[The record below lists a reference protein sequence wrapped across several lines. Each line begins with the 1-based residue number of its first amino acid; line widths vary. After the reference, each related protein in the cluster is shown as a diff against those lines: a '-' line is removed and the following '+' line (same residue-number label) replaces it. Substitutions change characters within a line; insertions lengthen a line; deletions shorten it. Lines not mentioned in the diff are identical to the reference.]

1 MVLAFTPLNVKDKPQ
16 GLSPLYTLRVVTTCH
31 SPRLCDMTLG
41 EIAFFA
47 ATMLKNRVQASHFAT
62 SESLSV
68 R

>member
-1 MVLAFTPLNVKDKPQ
+1 
-16 GLSPLYTLRVVTTCH
+16 
-31 SPRLCDMTLG
+31 MTLG